1 MKRFSFIIA
10 LIFASTIQLLAQAQL
25 TANMKTF
32 DFGQVEWNKPVM
44 VTYEITNTGNKPLYI
59 SNVSSS
65 CACTVTSWTE
75 DIIQPKEKGSVSVN
89 FDAKALGK
97 FYKEVAIYS
106 NSNPE
111 ITYLNFIGEVVREVT
126 DHSRS
131 HPYQIGNLRLN
142 SDSLD
147 FGDVLDGETST
158 IVLKV
163 ANESSEVYA
172 PILMHAPSFFDVKTS
187 DMYLEKSA
195 TGEFEISFDTKKWPD
210 IGYYQSE
217 LYLSRFI
224 GDKVGEQNRIPF
236 SFTVLPRKENNSNT
250 YNVRTPKVHL
260 SSDKLN
266 LKSVNSNKHSEK
278 ISLTNAGSGTLVI
291 YKVQTFSPA
300 VEVRLKQTSISGSES
315 VKMSV
320 KFDFRKMQTRSDDLS
335 ILLLTNDPKD
345 PKTFIRVQK

>member
-10 LIFASTIQLLAQAQL
+10 LFLASTIQLMAQARL
-25 TANMKTF
+25 TANMETY
-32 DFGQVEWNKPVM
+32 DFGQIEWNKPVT

-65 CACTVTSWTE
+65 CACTVSSWTE

-106 NSNPE
+106 NSMPE
-111 ITYLNFIGEVVREVT
+111 VVYLNFVGEVVREVT
-126 DHSRS
+126 DHRHS
-131 HPYQIGNLRLN
+131 HPYQIGNIRL
-142 SDSLD
+142 SADSLD
-147 FGDVLDGETST
+147 FGDILDGETST
-158 IVLKV
+158 IVLKI
-163 ANESSEVYA
+163 ANESSNAYA
-172 PILMHAPSFFDVKTS
+172 PILMHTPSFFDVKAS

-195 TGEFEISFDTKKWPD
+195 TGEFEISFDTKKWPE

-236 SFTVLPRKENNSNT
+236 SFTILPREQNNSNA
-250 YNVRTPKVHL
+250 YNVRAPKAHL
-260 SSDKLN
+260 NIDALN
-266 LKSVNSNKHSEK
+266 LRSVTSNKHSEK
-278 ISLTNAGSGTLVI
+278 IIISNAGSGSLLI
-291 YKVQTFSPA
+291 YKIQTFSPA
-300 VEVRLKQTSISGSES
+300 VEVSLNKTSISGGES
-315 VKMSV
+315 VKMNV
-320 KFDFRKMQTRSDDLS
+320 TFDFRKMLTNSDDLS
-335 ILLLTNDPKD
+335 ILLITNNPKN